1 MPKGRQAKRDEVVP
15 ESFLRRLRRDLA
27 GFKSEQQDIQASLA
41 ALIWNCGSRRRQHR
55 EKAGAMSIT
64 YQEIA
69 RRFGRGGFS
78 VINARLGIFD
88 VTRQWSVHRNLTK
101 AYTLK
106 PAVAQVVADYL
117 QKGRRRLT
125 SLVSESGLR
134 LRTLLKAVASKD
146 MDGITARAWARA
158 KPLNNVPVDVPML
171 KALKAELDAMQGP
184 HTRNL
189 FGNLPPDAVAYSRD
203 MVAKILRMA
212 KVDVSGE
219 GYVML
224 RYVEAT
230 SGRLYAR
237 GINLQTVPSLIK
249 QAALHGLL
257 EYDFENCHYAIFQQ
271 MAARFGFQCPAIQN
285 YLANKK
291 ATRSRIALDV
301 GITEEQAKV
310 CLLAIMYGARQSEW
324 HENAIPQSIG
334 KKAAALYQH
343 PLFAGIAAEIEQG
356 RKAIIAGW
364 HRREKTLLNDA
375 GKSISTKASDKQ
387 ILAHLIQG
395 VEARML
401 RAALDLYQPDIV
413 LLQHDGFA
421 STKQLDR
428 ALIEQ
433 AIQTATGYQ
442 IKVTEEGIEVEA
454 DFGASRHRNNE

>member
-1 MPKGRQAKRDEVVP
+1 MPKGRSKKRDEVVP
-15 ESFLRRLRRDLA
+15 ESFINKLRRELA
-27 GFKSEQQDIQASLA
+27 GFKGEQQDIQASLA
-41 ALIWNCGSRRRQHR
+41 ALILDHGSKRRQHR

-69 RRFGRGGFS
+69 RRFGRSGFS
-78 VINARLGIFD
+78 DINDRLGIFD
-88 VTRQWSVHRNLTK
+88 VSPWSHSRKLTK

-106 PAVAQVVADYL
+106 SAVVRIVADYL
-117 QKGRRRLT
+117 HRGRRRLT
-125 SLVSESGLR
+125 SLVSESGQQ
-134 LRTLLKAVASKD
+134 LRTLPKAVASKD
-146 MDGITARAWARA
+146 MDGITAKAWAGA
-158 KPLNNVPVDVPML
+158 QVVNKVPVDVERLREL
-171 KALKAELDAMQGP
+171 KVLLDEQLRP
-184 HTRNL
+184 HTTRSL
-189 FGNLPPDAVAYSRD
+189 FGDLPPDALAYSRD

-212 KVDVSGE
+212 KVDISGE

-257 EYDFENCHYAIFQQ
+257 EYDIANCHYAIFQQ
-271 MAARFGFQCPAIQN
+271 MAEQLGFRCPAIVE
-285 YLANKK
+285 YLASKV
-291 ATRSRIALDV
+291 ATRHKIAHQV
-301 GITEEQAKV
+301 GITVEQAKV

-324 HENAIPQSIG
+324 HENAIPQAIG
-334 KKAAALYQH
+334 DKAPALYQH
-343 PLFAGIAAEIEQG
+343 PVFSRIHAEIGAG
-356 RKAIIAGW
+356 RKAIIESW
-364 HRREKTLLNDA
+364 PKREKSLVNDA

-421 STKQLDR
+421 STKQLDKGR
-428 ALIEQ
+428 LEQ
-433 AIQTATGYQ
+433 AIQQATGYSIKMEEKRIQ
-442 IKVTEEGIEVEA
+442 IEA
-454 DFGASRHRNNE
+454 DFGASRQSSK